1 MNLKELDLNT
11 FMNAIIK
18 VNQLMADE
26 KSCNSLLN
34 KAKKDTPI
42 IDELLA
48 EINNLFG
55 HEDGPQKEKGVATAQ
70 RDLTVLLALREIEK
84 QNFTN

>member
-18 VNQLMADE
+18 INQLMTDE

-55 HEDGPQKEKGVATAQ
+55 HEDSPEKEKGVTTAQ
-70 RDLTVLLALREIEK
+70 RDLTVLLALREIHSCPR
-84 QNFTN
+84 